1 MYFDDI
7 MFILYYETYII
18 PVIHMSTLHDD
29 VIIFCIIYIL
39 VIYWLWYGY
48 CKIEQVVLN
57 VR

>member
-1 MYFDDI
+1 MKH
-7 MFILYYETYII
+7 II